1 MAWPKLRNKSSRS
14 VVTDRNRS
22 GATHDGARSQDE
34 AAEGVP
40 AGPDR
45 GLAQAPPEAPADASG
60 PAAWPGTGATG
71 MPGTAELTGARTAE
85 NGSAE
90 AGRPEYELAEYELP
104 EAGLDGTGLAE
115 AELDGTGLAEAGLAE
130 AGLAEA
136 ELDETEGAADSADLP
151 LWDWSPPGA
160 DSGPEQAA
168 AGTADPPKAEW
179 KLVVTPVGEP
189 AGEPRPPGI
198 GERRGNL
205 SHLAANP
212 RMRVWRWRLIVA
224 ALVMVGF
231 SLWISWKL
239 GLTLAVVV
247 IIADTI
253 YRSRR
258 GYPGVIKMTAAQRRT
273 RRQLGKLARA
283 GYRAMHARPI
293 PESEEQI
300 DHLVVG
306 PTGVFAIDSEDWD
319 KKLVVRT
326 KKGTQLWHGPF
337 SKKDRLQ
344 HAQWEAQRAAEM
356 LSGEIGKPVSV
367 RPVMAVY
374 GPRIPWDVAT
384 IRDVDVFSGPRLR
397 KYLRRRARQ
406 ADVRPLTDSEIDKIY
421 EAANKAFPHLSSASR

>member
-14 VVTDRNRS
+14 VMAGRNRS
-22 GATHDGARSQDE
+22 GATHDGARSQGE

-45 GLAQAPPEAPADASG
+45 GPDRAPPDAPADASG
-60 PAAWPGTGATG
+60 PAAWPEAGATG
-71 MPGTAELTGARTAE
+71 TSGTAELT
-85 NGSAE
+85 
-90 AGRPEYELAEYELP
+90 
-104 EAGLDGTGLAE
+104 E
-115 AELDGTGLAEAGLAE
+115 AELSENGLPEHGLAEAGLPEVGLPE
-130 AGLAEA
+130 AGLAGDQPGGGSPAEA
-136 ELDETEGAADSADLP
+136 ELAGAGLAETEGAADSADLP

-160 DSGPEQAA
+160 GSGQEEAA

-179 KLVVTPVGEP
+179 KLVVTPVGET
-189 AGEPRPPGI
+189 AGEPRRPGI
-198 GERRGNL
+198 GERPGNL

-224 ALVMVGF
+224 ALVMVAF
-231 SLWISWKL
+231 SVWISWKL

-258 GYPGVIKMTAAQRRT
+258 SYPGVVKLTAAQRRT

-306 PTGVFAIDSEDWD
+306 PTGVFAIDSEHWD
-319 KKLVVRT
+319 KRMPVRT
-326 KKGTQLWHGPF
+326 RKGTQLWHGPV

-356 LSGEIGKPVSV
+356 LSGEIGQPVSV

-406 ADVRPLTDSEIDKIY
+406 ADVRPLSDSEIEKIY
-421 EAANKAFPHLSSASR
+421 EAANKAFPHLSSVPR

>member
-1 MAWPKLRNKSSRS
+1 MTETEPGDTVLDDP
-14 VVTDRNRS
+14 VLDDPGLV
-22 GATHDGARSQDE
+22 E
-34 AAEGVP
+34 
-40 AGPDR
+40 AGPDDP
-45 GLAQAPPEAPADASG
+45 GLVE
-60 PAAWPGTGATG
+60 
-71 MPGTAELTGARTAE
+71 
-85 NGSAE
+85 
-90 AGRPEYELAEYELP
+90 
-104 EAGLDGTGLAE
+104 
-115 AELDGTGLAEAGLAE
+115 
-130 AGLAEA
+130 
-136 ELDETEGAADSADLP
+136 ADSADLP
-151 LWDWSPPGA
+151 LWDWSGPGG
-160 DSGPEQAA
+160 DPVREEPA
-168 AGTADPPKAEW
+168 AGVADPPKPEW
-179 KLVVTPVGEP
+179 KAPEWKAVVTPVEETAEGS
-189 AGEPRPPGI
+189 RPPGI

-205 SHLAANP
+205 AHLAANP
-212 RMRVWRWRLIVA
+212 RMRVWRLRLIVA
-224 ALVMVGF
+224 TLVMVGF
-231 SLWISWKL
+231 SLWVSWKL
-239 GLTLAVVV
+239 GLTLAVIV

-258 GYPGVIKMTAAQRRT
+258 GYPGVVRMTAAQRRT

-319 KKLVVRT
+319 KHLVVRT

-344 HAQWEAQRAAEM
+344 HAQWEAQRAADM

-406 ADVRPLTDSEIDKIY
+406 ADVRPLTDAEIEKIY
-421 EAANKAFPHLSSASR
+421 EAANKAFPHLSSGSTAS